1 MYASYQSVLI
11 HSAPFSKE
19 ATFPWKANVPPLW
32 NILNKTADCGC
43 QLVAPG
49 KRQKRQL
56 GLLKRILK
64 QFKRSCICIY
74 SPCDSDVWQL
84 QSDQYMACFRS
95 IKTKRRVC
103 LGAFCFFTWQ
113 PSGGA
118 SYWCGTREAA
128 LFLNLKIKFFCLKVG
143 CWVEVVST
151 SLSGFRNETGVFI
164 DLQNTT
170 AETHEKLTSCITGY
184 TERNPQMFIVF
195 GLGFFVL
202 F

>member
-1 MYASYQSVLI
+1 MCHHYGIFLTKLQIAVVSMWHQE
-11 HSAPFSKE
+11 K
-19 ATFPWKANVPPLW
+19 
-32 NILNKTADCGC
+32 
-43 QLVAPG
+43 G
-49 KRQKRQL
+49 KKRQL

-95 IKTKRRVC
+95 IKTKRHVC

-128 LFLNLKIKFFCLKVG
+128 LFLNLKIKFFRLKVG
-143 CWVEVVST
+143 RWVEVVST

-164 DLQNTT
+164 NLQNTA
-170 AETHEKLTSCITGY
+170 AETHERLISCITGY
-184 TERNPQMFIVF
+184 TEKKFTNIHVF
-195 GLGFFVL
+195 FFFLKYYHSKIRSV
-202 F
+202 FPIKFSKYV